1 MPGENLCAVGL
12 FQAALLIL
20 LVGLLCK
27 RRERA
32 RERLLT
38 VWHSFMRP
46 WQTTGQ
52 ILILSSSKPTFLPSK
67 VLLKH
72 FMRLS
77 LWREALQASPPP
89 SCITFL
95 FKHPVSVSQKWKG
108 RCKLVACYCW
118 FLSECPSTCVAGWF
132 QVFALWSPQF
142 SGACSSWSEW
152 MGLLLYSPLVF
163 AIFGGRDWCHLHNSV
178 EETKEFAEPLCIIRN
193 PDCKTKWP
201 EVAVFGCS
209 PTKRP
214 FQLPTSCAR
223 TEGKELGRKGL
234 VILRQF
240 GVELTP
246 RCNRWGNQN
255 YVVLLCIVSLVLIAG
270 NAETETELT
279 SSALPIGVKPQG
291 VSARHSAVWSDY
303 QLHLLAAEWESSGW
317 RSEVWIVVSN
327 LVRPLLPHMQT
338 YIHTL
343 SPNR

>member
-1 MPGENLCAVGL
+1 MPGENLCAVGS
-12 FQAALLIL
+12 FQAALFIL

-52 ILILSSSKPTFLPSK
+52 ILVLSSSKPTFLPSK

-77 LWREALQASPPP
+77 LWREALQASLPP

-95 FKHPVSVSQKWKG
+95 FKHPVSGSQRWKG

-118 FLSECPSTCVAGWF
+118 CFFLKILQHVLPDDFKCLHCEVPSFPVLARHGPSGWDF
-132 QVFALWSPQF
+132 
-142 SGACSSWSEW
+142 CST
-152 MGLLLYSPLVF
+152 LPF

-223 TEGKELGRKGL
+223 TEGKELGGKGL

-246 RCNRWGNQN
+246 GCNRWGNQN

-303 QLHLLAAEWESSGW
+303 QLHPLAAEWESSGW

-327 LVRPLLPHMQT
+327 LVPPLLPHMQT